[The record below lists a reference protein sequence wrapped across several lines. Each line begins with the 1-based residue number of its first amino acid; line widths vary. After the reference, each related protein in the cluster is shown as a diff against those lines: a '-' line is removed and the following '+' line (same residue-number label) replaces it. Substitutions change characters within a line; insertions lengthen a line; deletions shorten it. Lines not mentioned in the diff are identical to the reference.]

1 MLLSLAHCIMQRGS
15 FIGSDLS
22 FYFYYF
28 FEENAGLLPQSI
40 QLACWGSLC
49 YIGGFCFY

>member
-1 MLLSLAHCIMQRGS
+1 MHLSIAHCIMQRGS

-28 FEENAGLLPQSI
+28 FKENVGLLPQSR
-40 QLACWGSLC
+40 QLAC
-49 YIGGFCFY
+49 